1 MNVSDLKGQKIMMA
15 VSGGLDSCTIS
26 HWLSQQGVEV
36 IAYTADLGQPDEA
49 DIEDLRERMLACGA
63 REMLIGDLKEAISR
77 AGIQLVQAQARYE
90 GGALEHD
97 RAGAPRSRRRY
108 GSPNARTRYPSS
120 RARRNGARQRPSSL
134 PTPHSNVGP
143 ANWRLCPLARQ

>member
-26 HWLSQQGVEV
+26 HWLCQQGVEV

-49 DIEDLRERMLACGA
+49 DIEDVRERMLACGA

-90 GGALEHD
+90 GGTGTRPGW
-97 RAGAPRSRRRY
+97 RA
-108 GSPNARTRYPSS
+108 T
-120 RARRNGARQRPSSL
+120 
-134 PTPHSNVGP
+134 
-143 ANWRLCPLARQ
+143 

>member
-90 GGALEHD
+90 GGH
-97 RAGAPRSRRRY
+97 
-108 GSPNARTRYPSS
+108 
-120 RARRNGARQRPSSL
+120 
-134 PTPHSNVGP
+134 
-143 ANWRLCPLARQ
+143 